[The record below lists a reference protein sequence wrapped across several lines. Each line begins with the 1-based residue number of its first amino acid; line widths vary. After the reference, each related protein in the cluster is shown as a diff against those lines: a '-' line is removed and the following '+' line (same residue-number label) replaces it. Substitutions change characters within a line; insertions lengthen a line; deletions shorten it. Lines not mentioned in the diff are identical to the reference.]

1 MQLNKID
8 DYKKK
13 VLEALEEH
21 HGIVTNAC
29 KAVNVGR
36 STFYKWA
43 NEDKEFKKE
52 VDLIQEAAIDF
63 VESKLFQQIEEGIP
77 TSTIFYL
84 KTKAKHRGYVE
95 RQEVAHSGSIPVAA
109 RISEEAKEKINEAL
123 EGEY

>member
-1 MQLNKID
+1 MQLDKID

-36 STFYKWA
+36 STFYKWI
-43 NEDKEFKKE
+43 NEDEEFKKA
-52 VDLIQEAAIDF
+52 VDDVQDVAIDF
-63 VESKLFQQIEEGIP
+63 VESKLFQQIDEGNP

-84 KTKAKHRGYVE
+84 KTKAKKRGYIE
-95 RQEVAHSGSIPVAA
+95 RQEIVHDGKLDNTIVEW
-109 RISEEAKEKINEAL
+109 RIHKDEEPGDK
-123 EGEY
+123 G